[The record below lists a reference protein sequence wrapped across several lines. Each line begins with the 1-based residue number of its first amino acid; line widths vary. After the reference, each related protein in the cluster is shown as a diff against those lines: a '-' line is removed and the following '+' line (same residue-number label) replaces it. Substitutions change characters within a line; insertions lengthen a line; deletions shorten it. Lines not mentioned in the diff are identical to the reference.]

1 MAGKSVARDEGEG
14 QAFWMLGG
22 LYEVKVAS
30 DETNGATT
38 VIEFTIP
45 EGAGPP
51 PHTHK
56 QDETISVLEGRV
68 RFQLDGE
75 TFEGGPGA
83 VIFMP
88 AGTLETWEP
97 IGGTA
102 RTVGTYT
109 PGGIDKFFAEAG
121 EPAKERKVPPPLD
134 APPDIERLAA
144 IGAKYGLELQAPPG

>member
-1 MAGKSVARDEGEG
+1 MADTTVTRNPGEG
-14 QAFWMLGG
+14 DAFWMLGG

-75 TFEGGPGA
+75 TTTSQRFSIRIRPGA
-83 VIFMP
+83 
-88 AGTLETWEP
+88 LEVLT
-97 IGGTA
+97 
-102 RTVGTYT
+102 
-109 PGGIDKFFAEAG
+109 K
-121 EPAKERKVPPPLD
+121 
-134 APPDIERLAA
+134 
-144 IGAKYGLELQAPPG
+144 